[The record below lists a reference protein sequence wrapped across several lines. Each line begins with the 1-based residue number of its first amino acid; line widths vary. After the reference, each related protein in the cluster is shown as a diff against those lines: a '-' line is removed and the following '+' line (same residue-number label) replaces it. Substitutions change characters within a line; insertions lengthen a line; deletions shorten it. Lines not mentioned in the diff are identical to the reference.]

1 METLYSNQNQLIN
14 CPSSSSNSEQMI
26 SRYFHSRIRLPS
38 SAMLMEKRLIF
49 CIIIGEGDSKMDEMM
64 MYGKRIPEYY
74 DTMYLDGYTPYE
86 ILYATRKKMFC
97 EYQEREK
104 AK

>member
-1 METLYSNQNQLIN
+1 
-14 CPSSSSNSEQMI
+14 
-26 SRYFHSRIRLPS
+26 
-38 SAMLMEKRLIF
+38 MEKRLIF

-86 ILYATRKKMFC
+86 ILYATRKKMHR
-97 EYQEREK
+97 EYLERQE
-104 AK
+104 AA